1 MSDVLGMGFCFIQK
15 LITMAK
21 SAKKKQT
28 AKGLKF
34 EVVNPNAAGIDVSP
48 KEMQVCVPSGRDV
61 DCNRTFGV
69 YTEDLRAIV
78 AWLLTC
84 GIDTVAM
91 ESTGIYWLPIFRVL
105 KESGIDVILVNAR
118 DVKNFSGRKT
128 DATDAEWLM
137 MLHSYGLL
145 KPCFQ
150 PENIARTMRNLVRH
164 RENLIHSS
172 SREVQH
178 LQKAM
183 EQMNLKLDN
192 VFTDILGKS
201 GQAIIKAILGGER
214 DPKKLSAMADYRCK
228 KSREEIEK
236 SLEATWD
243 EEHLFTMK
251 QSQQLY
257 ENYQQL
263 IKDCDLKIQE
273 IADRYTATIDTQ
285 YAEILRSEK
294 PNPKKNQIGFDIEK
308 TAHDLWGVNAMRIPG
323 MSRASLLRLVGEL
336 GSDFTD
342 KFPDVQHFVSWANL
356 VPNNKISGGVLLSSR
371 VPKKKNPVGMIF
383 RQCANAIRATK
394 SPLGDYF
401 RHIRS
406 KGGPLQAMV
415 ATGKKLATIFYIMV
429 SRKQEYDESIYT
441 NHHRTQVEHNIEH
454 LQRKLERMQQEL
466 ANCG

>member
-1 MSDVLGMGFCFIQK
+1 
-15 LITMAK
+15 MAK
-21 SAKKKQT
+21 RAKKKQT
-28 AKGLKF
+28 AKGLRF
-34 EVVNPNAAGIDVSP
+34 EVVNPNAAGIDISP
-48 KEMQVCVPSGRDV
+48 KEMQVCVPVDRDS

-69 YTEDLRAIV
+69 YTQDLLLIAE
-78 AWLLTC
+78 WLKAC
-84 GIDTVAM
+84 RVDTVAM
-91 ESTGIYWLPIFRVL
+91 ESTGIYWLPLFRVL
-105 KESGIDVILVNAR
+105 KDAGIDVILVNAS

-150 PENIARTMRNLVRH
+150 PENIARTMRSLVRH
-164 RENLIHSS
+164 RDNLINSA

-201 GQAIIKAILGGER
+201 GQAIIKAILSGER
-214 DPKKLSAMADYRCK
+214 DPKILSSMADARCK
-228 KSREEIEK
+228 KSRVEIEK

-257 ENYQQL
+257 EYYQQL
-263 IKDCDLKIQE
+263 IHDCDLKIQE
-273 IADRYTATIDTQ
+273 IADRYTATIDSQKT
-285 YAEILRSEK
+285 EILRSEK
-294 PNPKKNQIGFDIEK
+294 PNPKKNKIGFDIEQ
-308 TAHDLWGVNAMRIPG
+308 TAHDLWGVNVMRIPG

-336 GSDFTD
+336 GSDFEE
-342 KFPDVQHFVSWANL
+342 KFPDVNHFVSWANL

-383 RQCANAIRATK
+383 RQCANTIRASK
-394 SPLGDYF
+394 CPLGDYF
-401 RHIRS
+401 RHMRS

-429 SRKQEYDESIYT
+429 TRKQEYDESIYT
-441 NHHRTQVEHNIEH
+441 NHHRTQVQHNVSY
-454 LQRKLERMQQEL
+454 LRRKLARMEQEL